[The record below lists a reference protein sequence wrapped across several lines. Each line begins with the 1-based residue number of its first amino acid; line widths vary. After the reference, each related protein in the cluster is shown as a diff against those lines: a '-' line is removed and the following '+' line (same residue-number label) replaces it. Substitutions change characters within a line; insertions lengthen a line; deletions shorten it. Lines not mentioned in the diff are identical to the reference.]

1 MKFCLLATLLYSI
14 ANAFSGEM
22 QSFGLAVDRRDVE
35 SVINY
40 MTSIPHLVDPTINGN
55 DALYL
60 ACDENRADLLKI
72 LLDDERIDPTEEN
85 NRAFYNVFQNGF
97 TDLVSLFLKD
107 GRVSFTLPALAFFD
121 ESSFGNLSSEK
132 INNPLLID
140 LNDIRRL
147 STWEVE
153 YVLYVLKDSY
163 SDHYQA
169 MRDTFKLAAL
179 QVPDDLLQDKNL
191 ENFYF
196 SLDGPKMLIEEL
208 KPHFETYLNQF
219 NGSC

>member
-60 ACDENRADLLKI
+60 ACEENRADLLKI

-85 NRAFYNVFQNGF
+85 NRAFYYVFQNGY
-97 TDLVSLFLKD
+97 TDLVGLFLKD
-107 GRVSFTLPALAFFD
+107 GRVNFTLPALAFFG
-121 ESSFGNLSSEK
+121 ESCFENLSPEK
-132 INNPLLID
+132 IASPWLID
-140 LNDIRRL
+140 LNDVRGL

-163 SDHYQA
+163 SQHYQA
-169 MRDTFKLAAL
+169 NRDSFKLAAL
-179 QVPDDLLQDKNL
+179 QISDDLLEDESIK
-191 ENFYF
+191 NFYF

-208 KPHFETYLNQF
+208 KPHFELYRIQF
-219 NGSC
+219 NGSR